1 MTIYFYKTNDEYGC
15 FSNFALYPFVVDG
28 MTWYTSEHYFQAHK
42 FLDEK
47 YFDKIRMAE
56 SPMKAANLGRS
67 RKVAIRDDWENVK
80 DNIMRRAVYEKFT
93 QNEEILRTLLYT
105 GDQEI
110 VEATTNDY
118 YWGCGQEGNGKNM
131 LGVILMELR
140 EELRNTIML

>member
-1 MTIYFYKTNDEYGC
+1 MN
-15 FSNFALYPFVVDG
+15 
-28 MTWYTSEHYFQAHK
+28 YFQAHK
-42 FLDEK
+42 FLDEE

-67 RKVAIRDDWENVK
+67 RKVAIRDDGANVK
-80 DNIMRRAVYEKFT
+80 DDIMRRAVYEKFT
-93 QNEEILRTLLYT
+93 QNEEILHILLYT

-131 LGVILMELR
+131 LGVILMEVR
-140 EELRNTIML
+140 EEIRNIRIL

>member
-1 MTIYFYKTNDEYGC
+1 MSIYFYKISDEYGC
-15 FSNFALYPFVVDG
+15 FSNFAHYPFIVDG
-28 MTWYTSEHYFQAHK
+28 VTWHTSEHYFQAHK
-42 FLDEK
+42 FLDEE

-80 DNIMRRAVYEKFT
+80 DDIMRRAVYEKFT
-93 QNEEILRTLLYT
+93 QNEEILHILLYT

-118 YWGCGQEGNGKNM
+118 YWG
-131 LGVILMELR
+131 GVDKR
-140 EELRNTIML
+140 VQW